1 MHPSVLGCALVGR
14 WQLLDLQRGAQEAL
28 KPVNS
33 AARDVVAQ
41 LQRLLGQQPDLSF
54 PITAAKAQTWLINTF
69 LDEVRPAH
77 MRVDLIRGFN
87 RSNFH
92 EPSRHTFLGIPRLPS
107 TFCKMGGCCCPYTG
121 HRCANVHGLL
131 KV

>member
-1 MHPSVLGCALVGR
+1 MINCLSCRCLTCNAN
-14 WQLLDLQRGAQEAL
+14 AQEAL

-69 LDEVRPAH
+69 LDEA
-77 MRVDLIRGFN
+77 
-87 RSNFH
+87 
-92 EPSRHTFLGIPRLPS
+92 RLL
-107 TFCKMGGCCCPYTG
+107 FC
-121 HRCANVHGLL
+121 GLR
-131 KV
+131 

>member
-1 MHPSVLGCALVGR
+1 MSAVQPSVLGC
-14 WQLLDLQRGAQEAL
+14 AQEAL

-69 LDEVRPAH
+69 LDEARPACV
-77 MRVDLIRGFN
+77 RVAMIRVCY
-87 RSNFH
+87 RSCTSMSL
-92 EPSRHTFLGIPRLPS
+92 PGTPCWSRRAQQSTVLQEVHVLLRLCSPCMP
-107 TFCKMGGCCCPYTG
+107 TCMC
-121 HRCANVHGLL
+121 R
-131 KV
+131 

>member
-1 MHPSVLGCALVGR
+1 MQTLVARR
-14 WQLLDLQRGAQEAL
+14 WINRQLLDPQHNAQEAL

-69 LDEVRPAH
+69 LDEARSARVR
-77 MRVDLIRGFN
+77 F
-87 RSNFH
+87 
-92 EPSRHTFLGIPRLPS
+92 EGISICSS
-107 TFCKMGGCCCPYTG
+107 T
-121 HRCANVHGLL
+121 
-131 KV
+131 

>member
-1 MHPSVLGCALVGR
+1 MKLWRATSWARVAFHAMGKGR
-14 WQLLDLQRGAQEAL
+14 LRLPDPHHSAQEAL

-69 LDEVRPAH
+69 LDEARPA
-77 MRVDLIRGFN
+77 RVRVEISSMCSATWWWHSG
-87 RSNFH
+87 
-92 EPSRHTFLGIPRLPS
+92 P
-107 TFCKMGGCCCPYTG
+107 CCHILRPF
-121 HRCANVHGLL
+121 
-131 KV
+131 